1 MHRFNSKH
9 KKCLSL
15 LALLLAEWV
24 KCHFFPQ
31 EHYNSFPGEANTDRI
46 WITVW
51 GYMNTEHSDLSIIQI
66 LRTRHNFYL
75 FLKWSR
81 LNRLTWKD
89 SHLLFKIVF
98 GYPLSRPVLYVLK
111 VKKKQSIYS
120 KHIKK
125 VIKLCPFVS
134 IQTEIFSVQIKYYP
148 VNGLSLFIWENSLRP
163 LRNLNRNLKKNQ
175 L

>member
-1 MHRFNSKH
+1 M
-9 KKCLSL
+9 
-15 LALLLAEWV
+15 
-24 KCHFFPQ
+24 
-31 EHYNSFPGEANTDRI
+31 
-46 WITVW
+46 
-51 GYMNTEHSDLSIIQI
+51 GYLDNVFLDVSIIQI

-81 LNRLTWKD
+81 LNRLTRKD

-98 GYPLSRPVLYVLK
+98 GYPLSRPVLNVLK

-120 KHIKK
+120 KLIKK
-125 VIKLCPFVS
+125 VIKQCPFVT

-163 LRNLNRNLKKNQ
+163 LRNLKKNQ